1 MFYPYPSKRDAVN
14 YTLAVTKLNA
24 ESLEITYDQIIIHC
38 ILEFSLIVGV
48 A

>member
-1 MFYPYPSKRDAVN
+1 MFYPYPSERDTVN

-24 ESLEITYDQIIIHC
+24 ESLEITYNQIIIHY
-38 ILEFSLIVGV
+38 ILEYSLIVRV